1 MDSSGAHTPRA
12 TPHDGNQGGFTN
24 IAEEMD
30 KMKPKQ
36 TTYICGECYQEVSLK
51 EREAIRCKLCGFRI
65 LYKQRTER
73 LIVFDAR

>member
-1 MDSSGAHTPRA
+1 MNSSGAHTPRA
-12 TPHDGNQGGFTN
+12 TPGGDGGSNMVN
-24 IAEEMD
+24 IAEEMEHA
-30 KMKPKQ
+30 KPKA
-36 TTYICGECYQEVSLK
+36 TTYICGECYQEVTLK

>member
-1 MDSSGAHTPRA
+1 MDGSGAHTPRA
-12 TPHDGNQGGFTN
+12 TPHDGASGLVDIASEMENQ
-24 IAEEMD
+24 
-30 KMKPKQ
+30 KPKA
-36 TTYICGECYQEVSLK
+36 TTYICGECYQEVTLK